1 VKEKQIKYAL
11 FLQHKTSVIGQ
22 PAR

>member
-11 FLQHKTSVIGQ
+11 FLQHKTFLIGE